1 MKDNKKAPP
10 GGASLWQSKERR
22 MNHERKDMFR
32 IKDAVINC
40 YKILMDGTNG
50 IFLPSD
56 ARRTALFGC
65 KYMAYN
71 MLSRLCDAGEG
82 ETILQMAGRI
92 NKECF
97 DEAKK
102 ITGYQGE
109 FTYWD

>member
-1 MKDNKKAPP
+1 MKE
-10 GGASLWQSKERR
+10 KE
-22 MNHERKDMFR
+22 MFR
-32 IKDAVINC
+32 IKDAVING
-40 YKILMDGTNG
+40 YKIIMDDTNG

-56 ARRTALFGC
+56 VRREALFGA

-71 MLSRLCDAGEG
+71 MLSRLCDDDEG
-82 ETILQMAGRI
+82 ETTLQMAGRI
-92 NKECF
+92 NKKCF